1 MTRSIFDPTG
11 DETERG
17 RSRFLGA
24 APDQNSSMPPAA
36 IDGKDESADEDDVTI
51 GDIPK
56 TQPDRD
62 DVT

>member
-17 RSRFLGA
+17 RSQLLGPV
-24 APDQNSSMPPAA
+24 PDQNSSMPPAA
-36 IDGKDESADEDDVTI
+36 IDGKDEAADEDDVTI
-51 GDIPK
+51 GDIPR